1 MMTLA
6 SFPAAEILPT
16 ALDQQPEHQR
26 GFAHERELRNVDGVI
41 RDQHRTEPV
50 GEVSEPGDNEQ
61 HAEDLRHE
69 TGSVRQDAK
78 QEQVGAEENQ
88 ADMPERVLRINC
100 AYCLVG
106 IAQDAAR
113 HHELADRRQV
123 DRRIGESKP
132 GGHDREGWGSP
143 E

>member
-41 RDQHRTEPV
+41 RNQHRTEAV

-69 TGSVRQDAK
+69 TGSVRQDA
-78 QEQVGAEENQ
+78 N
-88 ADMPERVLRINC
+88 RSRWTT
-100 AYCLVG
+100 
-106 IAQDAAR
+106 
-113 HHELADRRQV
+113 
-123 DRRIGESKP
+123 RRIRPTCQTVSYALTT
-132 GGHDREGWGSP
+132 RNAWSGSP
-143 E
+143 RTPSATTSWLITARQTAA